1 MWQDLVRSVHDIPV
15 RCLCI
20 PVASPQICS
29 SLLTLSRNQFSH
41 QYWLNLKSK
50 VLTSLF
56 VIHSFQ
62 AVFMLLQPT
71 RNSNQTFPKM
81 NLISKTIVI
90 INIQFPEVSMNYS
103 SDVVLER
110 VMFTLYANNIYTT
123 VSEYDVKIQQKL
135 VSSFEYTRK
144 R

>member
-1 MWQDLVRSVHDIPV
+1 
-15 RCLCI
+15 
-20 PVASPQICS
+20 
-29 SLLTLSRNQFSH
+29 
-41 QYWLNLKSK
+41 
-50 VLTSLF
+50 
-56 VIHSFQ
+56 
-62 AVFMLLQPT
+62 
-71 RNSNQTFPKM
+71 
-81 NLISKTIVI
+81 
-90 INIQFPEVSMNYS
+90 MNYS